1 MKKFFTLAGISFI
14 FLLTSC
20 DDGNLVYKDIDFS
33 KVTAVQRCTT
43 PGADKIFYKL
53 QKDEALIL
61 VIDADNIMRD
71 ETISRARVDINGT
84 DTSLDYRKYTDKVEG
99 KSICNLPPPATPSV
113 IQSIA
118 ASPGGTVIIDRTVQ
132 VTNNTTAANNS
143 VNLIY
148 QYTFSLLN
156 VNFNQGDTNIK
167 YDNMPFGSTT
177 YANRTLAFKFDNNNG
192 NGLDNFNC
200 NNSLYNLKDKE
211 ALILN
216 ITEGDLPTE
225 PTTESIIELNEK
237 RVVSLKQYSR
247 TGINLNQVCEYQG
260 DIPGSNTNNPNKL
273 EEYWIAS
280 KGQIVIKSR
289 WTEPADGSEPK
300 LLHEI
305 SLRNLTF
312 VKSSNSDRT
321 FVKPALTFG
330 TITTEK
336 K

>member
-321 FVKPALTFG
+321 FVKPTLTFG

>member
-43 PGADKIFYKL
+43 LGADKIFYKL
-53 QKDEALIL
+53 QNDEALIL

-132 VTNNTTAANNS
+132 VTNNTTETNNS

-156 VNFNQGDTNIK
+156 VNFNQGDTSIK

-192 NGLDNFNC
+192 NGLNNFNC

-216 ITEGDLPTE
+216 ITEEDLPTE

-237 RVVSLKQYSR
+237 RVVSIKQYSR

-289 WTEPADGSEPK
+289 WTDPVDGSEPK
-300 LLHEI
+300 LLHDI

-312 VKSSNSDRT
+312 VKASNKDRT
-321 FVKPALTFG
+321 FVKPTLTFG

>member
-1 MKKFFTLAGISFI
+1 MKKFFTLTGISFM

-20 DDGNLVYKDIDFS
+20 DDGNLVYKDIDFNN
-33 KVTAVQRCTT
+33 VTAVQRCTT

-53 QKDEALIL
+53 QNDEALIL

-71 ETISRARVDINGT
+71 ETINRARVEISGT

-99 KSICNLPPPATPSV
+99 TSICNLPPPATPSV
-113 IQSIA
+113 IQSIP

-132 VTNNTTAANNS
+132 INNNTTATDNS

-156 VNFNQGDTNIK
+156 IHFNQGDTSIK
-167 YDNMPFGSTT
+167 YDQMTFGSTT

-192 NGLDNFNC
+192 NGLNNFNC
-200 NNSLYNLKDKE
+200 NNSLYNLKNKE

-216 ITEGDLPTE
+216 ITEDDLPTE
-225 PTTESIIELNEK
+225 ATAESIIELNDK
-237 RVVSLKQYSR
+237 RLLSIKQYSR
-247 TGINLNQVCEYQG
+247 TGINLNQVCEYEG

-273 EEYWIAS
+273 EEYWVAP

-289 WTEPADGSEPK
+289 WTEPVNGSEPK

-312 VKSSNSDRT
+312 IKASNTDRT
-321 FVKPALTFG
+321 FVKPTLPFG
-330 TITTEK
+330 TIVTDK